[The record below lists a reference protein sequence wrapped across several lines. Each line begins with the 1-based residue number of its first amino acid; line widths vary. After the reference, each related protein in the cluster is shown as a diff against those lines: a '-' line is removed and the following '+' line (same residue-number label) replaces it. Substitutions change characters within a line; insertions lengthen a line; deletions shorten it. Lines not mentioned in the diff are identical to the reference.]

1 MADFTESEKRL
12 AEKSYYP
19 DGTFAY
25 SMIGPS
31 IISFPFPVQFDHIF
45 LKQHRAPNFYLKKS
59 YGQHV
64 VHGYLGEK
72 LVLSSTVVLF
82 SNMWKQFI
90 PSENGVIIDR
100 LVIPSMIDFDSLLVH
115 IDNLQSYHI
124 AEQSKKSHQA
134 MFFEKI
140 FSPTKICNLTLQLA
154 PTLVSPPLNKI
165 CTICMCRPR
174 PRNVSNYFSN
184 RAIRSILSAPMT
196 DRSRTRYWTSSI
208 RF

>member
-1 MADFTESEKRL
+1 MGDFTESEKRL

-31 IISFPFPVQFDHIF
+31 IISFPIPVQFDHIF

-140 FSPTKICNLTLQLA
+140 FFTNKDMQSDPTTGAHPGKSTSEQDMYHLYVQTPTEKRQQLLQQSSHKIN
-154 PTLVSPPLNKI
+154 PK
-165 CTICMCRPR
+165 
-174 PRNVSNYFSN
+174 
-184 RAIRSILSAPMT
+184 RAYDGSIE
-196 DRSRTRYWTSSI
+196 D
-208 RF
+208 